1 MPSGK
6 LGDVQPTQVAL
17 AMHQLTP
24 PFHFRVA
31 ESQPLHGPR
40 QPSSNRQPFVSV
52 MDGENTPSSKDPKYG
67 QLRCVFG

>member
-31 ESQPLHGPR
+31 ESQPLHGPGSR
-40 QPSSNRQPFVSV
+40 VRT
-52 MDGENTPSSKDPKYG
+52 GTPSCPS
-67 QLRCVFG
+67 

>member
-40 QPSSNRQPFVSV
+40 QPSSNR
-52 MDGENTPSSKDPKYG
+52 TPSCPS
-67 QLRCVFG
+67 